1 VRRLSLLALAILPLA
16 ACGNSRTPVP
26 SLTRVAAPAG
36 VQSLFYPHL
45 GIVLAAPR
53 NWAVLS
59 ERPPLVATI
68 SSGAAVVALWRYPRT
83 AAVPRTRAELAHAR
97 RGLIDAA
104 RARDASLEV
113 LSSKLITVSG
123 QPAIVLNALES
134 IAGHTRR
141 VRSIHVFRARAE
153 LVIDEYAPPAVFGT
167 VDSQVF
173 SPLAHSVRLLRTR

>member
-26 SLTRVAAPAG
+26 SLSRVAAPTWA
-36 VQSLFYPHL
+36 QSLFYPHV

-53 NWAVLS
+53 NWAVLT
-59 ERPPLVATI
+59 EQPPLVVTI

-83 AAVPRTRAELAHAR
+83 APVPRTQAQLARAR
-97 RGLIDAA
+97 RALIRAA
-104 RARDASLEV
+104 RARDASLLL
-113 LSSKLITVSG
+113 LSSKLTTVAG
-123 QPAIVLNALES
+123 RPAVVLNVLES
-134 IAGHTRR
+134 IAGNVRR

-153 LVIDEYAPPAVFGT
+153 LVIDEYAPPGVFGS

-173 SPLAHSVRLLRTR
+173 SRVARSVRLFRAS